1 MDSSQCNLQT
11 QILDPSSFCSG
22 DFKGCWSVRVS
33 TQEHMHAFGMYNY
46 LHCDSWYQDSV
57 YSTDNLGRIMNS
69 KVMLVRKKSLVL
81 GFSNKFHSQFSFFPC
96 LCTNLQCRH

>member
-11 QILDPSSFCSG
+11 RILDPTPSAVMTLKAAG
-22 DFKGCWSVRVS
+22 
-33 TQEHMHAFGMYNY
+33 TLEHMHAFGMYNY